1 MRRNVTEFL
10 SAAMRRC
17 FLRPWVWLLAVAY
30 GLAICLPA
38 RAAGAAEQKAY
49 DVALRLFQGVV
60 FDVAEKEF
68 ADFVKN
74 YPASEKVPEA
84 VLLQA
89 QCRYQ
94 QKKLDEALALLRER
108 LVNAG
113 KLADQ
118 YRYWIAEC
126 LFQKSDYEGAA
137 SAFARVLSDFPDS
150 SRRLD
155 ASLGEAYARF
165 KLGDLQRT
173 VDLLGQEKG
182 VFQQATQGRMDD
194 ELAVR
199 GHLLLGEAYLGLK
212 QFQKGEEVASRLAE
226 RNLRP
231 EMNWQRLYLLAR
243 LQSADRQWDAALQT
257 TTNLL
262 GRLAAVTNVASMNL
276 QSDTAALQGEIFDQ
290 KGLAESALQAYER
303 NLTTNAPPARRQQA
317 LQQIVRLLL
326 AENKIGEAAGRL
338 ELFVTQNPQD
348 PALDLLRLTLG
359 ELRLKE
365 YYGLPEETRKGGTNL
380 LQQAKA
386 QFDPIISNGDDR
398 FAAKARLDRGW
409 CLWEE
414 SRAGAG
420 ARPMAD
426 GLLAFQTA
434 AERLPRSE
442 EQAVARFKSA
452 DCQFILTNYAGA
464 LVDYWLVATNYA
476 DLPKVQSELAGRALY
491 QIVRAAI
498 ELGDLTGADRAVQ
511 KILADYPPGD
521 LNDRSLLLYGQAL
534 ERLENPARARDFF
547 ADFGKRFPRSS
558 MLPEVELAVVRSYE
572 QEESWEKAVAL
583 YDQWLIEHTDHQSR
597 PQVEFDRAWANYLGG
612 NETNAFWLFT
622 SFVSQ
627 FPAHP
632 FAPEAQ
638 YWVAGYFY
646 RLGGTN
652 YVKAEENFQKVFQ
665 NTNWQSSPLI
675 YQARMMAGRAA
686 FARQGYN
693 DAVNYFTNL
702 IKELTRLNPPSP
714 LLPEVYIAL
723 ADTYVRYPEAVAGS
737 TNTLENYKEAIV
749 ALGKIPREFPTH
761 ALVPLAWG
769 QMGAYYSQL
778 AGQTQDPKDYEHAV
792 NAYTNALSRLADATG
807 RSIAEVGLATV
818 LEKQAEQASPAERT
832 NLLNE
837 AWTHYWYVAEGKN
850 LREHEVA
857 DPFWVKQAAVAA
869 ARLAEDQRR
878 WDVAARLY
886 ERLRDELAPPLRKTW
901 ELKLEKMRQL
911 RSTVESSK
919 N

>member
-1 MRRNVTEFL
+1 MRCGT
-10 SAAMRRC
+10 
-17 FLRPWVWLLAVAY
+17 
-30 GLAICLPA
+30 G
-38 RAAGAAEQKAY
+38 
-49 DVALRLFQGVV
+49 
-60 FDVAEKEF
+60 
-68 ADFVKN
+68 
-74 YPASEKVPEA
+74 
-84 VLLQA
+84 
-89 QCRYQ
+89 
-94 QKKLDEALALLRER
+94 
-108 LVNAG
+108 
-113 KLADQ
+113 
-118 YRYWIAEC
+118 WI
-126 LFQKSDYEGAA
+126 
-137 SAFARVLSDFPDS
+137 
-150 SRRLD
+150 
-155 ASLGEAYARF
+155 
-165 KLGDLQRT
+165 
-173 VDLLGQEKG
+173 
-182 VFQQATQGRMDD
+182 
-194 ELAVR
+194 
-199 GHLLLGEAYLGLK
+199 
-212 QFQKGEEVASRLAE
+212 
-226 RNLRP
+226 
-231 EMNWQRLYLLAR
+231 
-243 LQSADRQWDAALQT
+243 
-257 TTNLL
+257 
-262 GRLAAVTNVASMNL
+262 
-276 QSDTAALQGEIFDQ
+276 
-290 KGLAESALQAYER
+290 
-303 NLTTNAPPARRQQA
+303 
-317 LQQIVRLLL
+317 
-326 AENKIGEAAGRL
+326 
-338 ELFVTQNPQD
+338 
-348 PALDLLRLTLG
+348 
-359 ELRLKE
+359 
-365 YYGLPEETRKGGTNL
+365 
-380 LQQAKA
+380 
-386 QFDPIISNGDDR
+386 
-398 FAAKARLDRGW
+398 
-409 CLWEE
+409 
-414 SRAGAG
+414 
-420 ARPMAD
+420 
-426 GLLAFQTA
+426 
-434 AERLPRSE
+434 
-442 EQAVARFKSA
+442 
-452 DCQFILTNYAGA
+452 
-464 LVDYWLVATNYA
+464 
-476 DLPKVQSELAGRALY
+476 
-491 QIVRAAI
+491 
-498 ELGDLTGADRAVQ
+498 
-511 KILADYPPGD
+511 PGD
-521 LNDRSLLLYGQAL
+521 LHVRRHAC
-534 ERLENPARARDFF
+534 
-547 ADFGKRFPRSS
+547 KRH
-558 MLPEVELAVVRSYE
+558 A
-572 QEESWEKAVAL
+572 QVA
-583 YDQWLIEHTDHQSR
+583 E
-597 PQVEFDRAWANYLGG
+597 VEFDRAWANYLAG
-612 NETNAFWLFT
+612 NETNAFGLFT
-622 SFVSQ
+622 SFVAQ

-901 ELKLEKMRQL
+901 ELKLEKLRQL